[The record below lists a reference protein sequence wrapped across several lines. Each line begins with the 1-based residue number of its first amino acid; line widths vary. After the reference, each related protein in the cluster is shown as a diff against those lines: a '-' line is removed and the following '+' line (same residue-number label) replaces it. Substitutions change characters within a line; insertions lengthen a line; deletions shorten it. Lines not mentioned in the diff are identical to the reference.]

1 MHDIRAIRENPAQFD
16 AALARRGIGRPT
28 FEEVKMVLVDTF
40 ATAKARK
47 RNLPRVEIW
56 TGTYSSLFLQLDDK
70 WKQDTRKLEKLR
82 GDQKKIANDAAKA
95 KKNGETERF
104 LELQTEARKNRLSIA
119 FAERRLKNYD
129 EARNSLLS
137 SIPNLPLDEVPQGAD
152 ENDNVEIRRWGTPR
166 GFDFQPVEH
175 FDIAGVKPG
184 LDLALGA
191 KLSGARFMVLRGA
204 VARVHRALAQF
215 MIDTH
220 TTEHGLQEC
229 WTPVLVKPEAM
240 YGTGNLPKFS
250 EDSYQTTNG
259 WWLIPTSEVTL
270 TNFAAG
276 EILDGAA
283 LPVRMT
289 AHTHCFR
296 SEAGSA
302 GKDTTGILRQH
313 QFEKVEM
320 VTLCRP
326 EEALAEHDRMTNC
339 AQAILEKLELPYRT
353 VVLCTGDMGF
363 GSQKTHDIEVWLP
376 GQGKYREISS
386 CSTCGTFQ
394 ARRMNARFR
403 PAGGKPEH
411 LASLNGSGLAVG
423 RALIAVLENGQN
435 ADGSVTLPKALHPW
449 LGGKTTISAEGLLV

>member
-1 MHDIRAIRENPAQFD
+1 MHDIRAIRENPAAFD
-16 AALARRGIGRPT
+16 AALARRGLPAVSAALLALDERRRAMILAAETAQAEQNRASK
-28 FEEVKMVLVDTF
+28 EV
-40 ATAKARK
+40 
-47 RNLPRVEIW
+47 
-56 TGTYSSLFLQLDDK
+56 G
-70 WKQDTRKLEKLR
+70 
-82 GDQKKIANDAAKA
+82 AAKA
-95 KKNGETERF
+95 KGDDAEFERLRALVAEKKAEIARLGAEAAEEDAKLTAA
-104 LELQTEARKNRLSIA
+104 LEV
-119 FAERRLKNYD
+119 
-129 EARNSLLS
+129 
-137 SIPNLPLDEVPQGAD
+137 IPNLPLDEVPSGAD
-152 ENDNVEIRRWGTPR
+152 EGDNVEIHRWSAPR
-166 GFDFQPVEH
+166 NFDFQPVEH
-175 FDIAGVKPG
+175 FDIPAVKPG
-184 LDLALGA
+184 LDLATAA
-191 KLSGARFMVLRGA
+191 KLSGSRFMVLKGA

-220 TTEHGLQEC
+220 TTEHGLTEC
-229 WTPVLVKPEAM
+229 WTPVLVKDEAM
-240 YGTGNLPKFS
+240 YGTGNLPKFA

-276 EILDGAA
+276 EILDGAE

-320 VTLCRP
+320 VTLCHP
-326 EEALAEHDRMTNC
+326 DQALAEHRRMTDC

-376 GQGKYREISS
+376 GQGAYREISS

-394 ARRMNARFR
+394 ARRMNGRFR
-403 PAGGKPEH
+403 PEGGGKPEF
-411 LASLNGSGLAVG
+411 LATLNGSGLAVG
-423 RALIAVLENGQN
+423 RCLIAVLENGQQ
-435 ADGSVTLPKALHPW
+435 ADGSVHLPAALHPW
-449 LGGKTTISAEGLLV
+449 LGGKTRISAEGVLV

>member
-1 MHDIRAIRENPAQFD
+1 
-16 AALARRGIGRPT
+16 
-28 FEEVKMVLVDTF
+28 V
-40 ATAKARK
+40 
-47 RNLPRVEIW
+47 
-56 TGTYSSLFLQLDDK
+56 
-70 WKQDTRKLEKLR
+70 
-82 GDQKKIANDAAKA
+82 
-95 KKNGETERF
+95 
-104 LELQTEARKNRLSIA
+104 
-119 FAERRLKNYD
+119 
-129 EARNSLLS
+129 
-137 SIPNLPLDEVPQGAD
+137 IPNLPLDEVPQGAD

-229 WTPVLVKPEAM
+229 WTPVLVRDEAM
-240 YGTGNLPKFS
+240 YGTGNLPKFAEDAFVGDWYSGRS
-250 EDSYQTTNG
+250 ERLRKALGYKNDDDIKRIASGASLEDVVDEILDRAPTTEG
-259 WWLIPTSEVTL
+259 FWLIPTSEVTL